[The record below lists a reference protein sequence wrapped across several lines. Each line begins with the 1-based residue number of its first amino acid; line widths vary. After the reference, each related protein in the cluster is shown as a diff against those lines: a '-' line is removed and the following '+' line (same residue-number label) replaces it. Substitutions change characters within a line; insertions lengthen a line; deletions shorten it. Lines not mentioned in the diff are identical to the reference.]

1 MMNVLLEYIYF
12 INYNFMMNVLLEY
25 IIFLTNHA
33 GIMLDVFRYHY
44 AQDYASI
51 IGGCLVKFIQIAM
64 S

>member
-1 MMNVLLEYIYF
+1 
-12 INYNFMMNVLLEY
+12 MNVLLEY

-51 IGGCLVKFIQIAM
+51 IGGCLVKFMQIAM